1 MFKYSY
7 SLRALKMSIKQFLQ
21 WFKTQ
26 YVFSHYYEI
35 YEEKLRQN
43 LDLGFQG
50 YIKSLKD
57 WNMTSRSR
65 NQFE

>member
-1 MFKYSY
+1 MFKHSY

-26 YVFSHYYEI
+26 YILSHYYEI

>member
-1 MFKYSY
+1 MFKHSY

-26 YVFSHYYEI
+26 YIFSHYYKI

-57 WNMTSRSR
+57 WNMIFRSR

>member
-1 MFKYSY
+1 
-7 SLRALKMSIKQFLQ
+7 MSIKQFLQ

-26 YVFSHYYEI
+26 YIFSHYYEI

-57 WNMTSRSR
+57 WNMIFRSR

>member
-1 MFKYSY
+1 MLKHSY

-26 YVFSHYYEI
+26 YILSHYYEI

-57 WNMTSRSR
+57 WNMIFRSR